1 MTGKEYLNQA
11 YLLDQRIDSKL
22 EQLISLRELVT
33 RTTSIMGGEVVK
45 RTRNTGTMQDVIAKM
60 VDLENE
66 MNADVDRLI
75 DLKTEITNVINAVQ
89 SPEYRTL
96 LELRYL
102 GYKSWKEIARL
113 MHYTE
118 SNVYKLHLKA
128 LRAIKLP
135 DQLKGS

>member
-1 MTGKEYLNQA
+1 MTKKDYLNQA
-11 YLLDQRIDSKL
+11 YLLDQRISSKL
-22 EQLISLRELVT
+22 EQLLSLRELVT

-60 VDLENE
+60 IDLEND

-75 DLKTEITNVINAVQ
+75 DLKTEITSVINAVQ

-102 GYKSWKEIARL
+102 CYKPWKEIAKL
-113 MHYTE
+113 MNCTE
-118 SNVYKLHLKA
+118 GNMYKLHTKA
-128 LRAIKLP
+128 LNEIKLP
-135 DQLKGS
+135 DGTEIG